1 MKKDHFIY
9 LSVIISVISM
19 SYIDTIVQPG
29 YLIRSIIKIFLF
41 CGTVFLYSFVYK
53 HNILDNINFNLSS
66 LKKIFPLAL
75 GVYILILA
83 AFFIFRNVFDFSH
96 VKESLLSSVKV
107 SKDNFIFVSIYISL
121 FNSFLEEFFFRGYC
135 FLHLKTIVSRK
146 RAYIFSSLI
155 FALYHC
161 SMMIG
166 WFNIILY
173 LLLIVS
179 LFVAGLIF
187 NYLNERFDSLFAS
200 WFFHMFAN
208 LSINTVGIIL
218 LF

>member
-107 SKDNFIFVSIYISL
+107 SKDNFIFVSIYFFIQ
-121 FNSFLEEFFFRGYC
+121 FLLRRIFLSWILL
-135 FLHLKTIVSRK
+135 LHLKTIVSRK
-146 RAYIFSSLI
+146 ELISSP
-155 FALYHC
+155 
-161 SMMIG
+161 
-166 WFNIILY
+166 
-173 LLLIVS
+173 V
-179 LFVAGLIF
+179 
-187 NYLNERFDSLFAS
+187 
-200 WFFHMFAN
+200 
-208 LSINTVGIIL
+208 
-218 LF
+218 